1 MERRISRRFVTTAV
15 VEVWLPKRGVLGRL
29 KSAEFP
35 AADLSQFGTS
45 VIASKSDG
53 LKRGQVVQVSVD
65 GATCNAIVRN
75 HFDIPDEKRK
85 LRYGLEFIQPSTEF
99 NAAITSIINTA
110 RTMSGESIV
119 ASDLWLR
126 SA

>member
-1 MERRISRRFVTTAV
+1 M

-35 AADLSQFGTS
+35 APDLSQFGAA
-45 VIASKSDG
+45 VIAPKADG
-53 LKRGQVVQVSVD
+53 LKRGQVVQVSID

-75 HFDIPDEKRK
+75 EFRIEGERKK
-85 LRYGLEFIQPSTEF
+85 LRYGLEFIQPSSDF
-99 NAAITSIINTA
+99 NDAVTTIINMT
-110 RTMSGESIV
+110 RSMSGEKV
-119 ASDLWLR
+119 AASELWLR